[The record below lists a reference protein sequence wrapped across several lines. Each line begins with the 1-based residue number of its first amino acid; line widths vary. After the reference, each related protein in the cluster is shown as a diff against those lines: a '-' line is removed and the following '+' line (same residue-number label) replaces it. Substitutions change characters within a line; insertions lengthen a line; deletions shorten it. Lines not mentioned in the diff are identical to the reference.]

1 MRKWRLLL
9 LSVLFSFSL
18 LLSALNTVEAGEPKG
33 TAEELASGF
42 FIEAH
47 DITVPLHTNYDP
59 LAPID
64 RINIK
69 LPDKDGKEVWQHFNK
84 GTNFIYYSTYV
95 SFDGKT
101 MTAPYSGFCKWF
113 SDGFGRAGFAF
124 DKPGTYPVWYVAEYD
139 SKRCQ
144 AKKINITVVE
154 PEKTLAAAQ
163 YAYEL
168 KTDSLDYKTPLT
180 PQEQQISKVLFADSP
195 QCRQKAEIKRV
206 VHYVDEAGKQLFPD
220 TEQLITYNFQNRVG
234 RNMACIDVT
243 SKPDRSVA
251 GFWRDFWTC
260 KQDTFAAVTIPEKEG
275 YTHDLTAIPACK
287 VTLAGAS
294 ETELFAVANW
304 RENQNMLSAKGRVLV
319 PYANKVWF
327 NFSAG
332 TREYTVVYKKKAPTA
347 TTTGKPAATTSKIV
361 PSATTIADNFSRTPD
376 ETGLNSTGMAKKTVA
391 KTGESKQG
399 AILILGGLLL
409 ISAVVYRTGIEG
421 RNDY

>member
-33 TAEELASGF
+33 TPEELASGF

-69 LPDKDGKEVWQHFNK
+69 LSDKDGKEVWKQFVK
-84 GTNFIYYSTYV
+84 GTDFIYYSTYV

-101 MTAPYSGFCKWF
+101 ATAPYSGFCKWF

-154 PEKTLAAAQ
+154 PEKALAAAQ

-168 KTDSLDYKTPLT
+168 KTDGLDYKTPLT

-234 RNMACIDVT
+234 RNMECIDVT
-243 SKPDRSVA
+243 NKQDKSVA

-327 NFSAG
+327 NFSTG

-347 TTTGKPAATTSKIV
+347 TTTEPVATTSQIV

-376 ETGLNSTGMAKKTVA
+376 ETGLDAGGLAKKTVA

-409 ISAVVYRTGIEG
+409 ISVIVYRTGIEG